1 MSRPPEPSRASSSV
15 ATVGGPT
22 GRALAWRRL
31 ILLIV
36 GIAYG
41 IGLWTVLFWPVHV
54 DGEGGLIRVD
64 GIIDVLARMGMPAG
78 IRYPLVQSGLNAILF
93 LPFGALW
100 AAWFRRQR
108 LHLVLSATLLATAV
122 SLAAEIAQG
131 RYLPARTFDLRDVL
145 ANGIGAGIGALIVVL
160 AARSGT
166 SRSTDAGTGPRT
178 GTGS

>member
-1 MSRPPEPSRASSSV
+1 MSRTPPADHPSQTAMAPTRT
-15 ATVGGPT
+15 ATGGPSP
-22 GRALAWRRL
+22 RALAWRRL
-31 ILLIV
+31 VLIIL

-64 GIIDVLARMGMPAG
+64 GIIDFLAQMGMPAG
-78 IRYPLVQSGLNAILF
+78 IRYPLVQSGLNAVLF

-100 AAWFRRQR
+100 AGWFRRQR
-108 LHLVLSATLLATAV
+108 LHLVISATLLASAA

-131 RYLPARTFDLRDVL
+131 RYLPERTFDLRDVV

-160 AARSGT
+160 AAR
-166 SRSTDAGTGPRT
+166 RPPAPDPRA
-178 GTGS
+178 